1 MSIAI
6 ELQDLRVDYGDLTAV
21 NNLSLTID
29 KGEIYGLVG
38 PNGAGKTSTLNVL
51 ATLLVPTYGH
61 VRMAGYDLDRDPD
74 AIRARLGYM
83 PDLAPVVGN
92 LRVWEFLD
100 LYAASYG
107 LAGTEKSKR
116 VDECLELVK
125 LADKRDV
132 LCGTL
137 SRGMTQR
144 VVLAKTL
151 LHKPEILLLDEPASG
166 MDPLARIDL
175 KDALQSVATTGA
187 TIIISSHILS
197 ELAEM
202 ATSIGILHKGRLREH
217 GDVHDVLASMEHA
230 ISKVEIELVDGREA
244 CRDWLASHNLTATLP
259 EKQPHRIHVELA
271 GGKDAQATLLKDL
284 VQANFQIHGFQA
296 RRSSLEDVMRAI
308 STEPEESE

>member
-1 MSIAI
+1 MTTAI

-21 NNLSLTID
+21 NNLSLTIAA
-29 KGEIYGLVG
+29 GEIYGLVG

-51 ATLLVPTYGH
+51 ATLLVPTYGN

-83 PDLAPVVGN
+83 PDLAPVIGN
-92 LRVWEFLD
+92 LKVWEFLD

-107 LAGTEKSKR
+107 LAGSDKAKR
-116 VDECLELVK
+116 VDACLELVK
-125 LADKRDV
+125 LGDKRDV

-175 KDALQSVATTGA
+175 KDALQSVASTGA

-217 GDVHDVLASMEHA
+217 GDVHDVLSSMEQA
-230 ISKVEIELVDGREA
+230 ISKVEIELVDGRED
-244 CRDWLASHNLTATLP
+244 CRDWLTSHNLIPELP
-259 EKQPHRIHVELA
+259 EKQPHRINLDLP
-271 GGKDAQATLLKDL
+271 GGREAQAMLLKDL
-284 VQANFQIHGFQA
+284 VQAGFAIHGFQA

-308 STEPEESE
+308 SSEPEEGE